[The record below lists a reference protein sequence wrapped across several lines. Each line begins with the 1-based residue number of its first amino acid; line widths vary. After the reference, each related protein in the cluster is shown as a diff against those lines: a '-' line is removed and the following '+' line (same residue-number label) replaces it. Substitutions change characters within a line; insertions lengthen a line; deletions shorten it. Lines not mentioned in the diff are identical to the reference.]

1 MTEKNEKSRRRREQ
15 AEEEVRNS
23 PSGKLLLERMAY
35 HGRIIAAKRARA
47 ERREAASIWRRVLHL
62 Y

>member
-1 MTEKNEKSRRRREQ
+1 MERNERNRRRREQ
-15 AEEEVRNS
+15 TEREVRES

-35 HGRIIAAKRARA
+35 HRAIIAKQKARA
-47 ERREAASIWRRVLHL
+47 ERRAAASMWRRVLHL